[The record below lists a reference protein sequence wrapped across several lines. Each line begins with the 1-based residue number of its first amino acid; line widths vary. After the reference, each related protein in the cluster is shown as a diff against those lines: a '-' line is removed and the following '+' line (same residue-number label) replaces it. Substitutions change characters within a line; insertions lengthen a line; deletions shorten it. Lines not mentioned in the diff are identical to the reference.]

1 MVFTVWFYCQNFPL
15 TCSLHTLQ
23 IVPELPLPLLLLR
36 KQLKKKKSE
45 HAVFLVILNRHII
58 TMGNATNTAS
68 FLSQGFINVRKVYA
82 CKNHFFLFLGT
93 KYFSPL

>member
-1 MVFTVWFYCQNFPL
+1 MVFTVWFYCQIFPL

-36 KQLKKKKSE
+36 KQLKKKSE

-58 TMGNATNTAS
+58 TMRNATNTAS
-68 FLSQGFINVRKVYA
+68 FLSQGFINVRKYMHVKIISS
-82 CKNHFFLFLGT
+82 C
-93 KYFSPL
+93 S